1 MKDIFQ
7 NIDQIKMEQLVNSH
21 IHDSKFLLKKIY
33 SQDIID
39 SIICEER
46 VLRDIVTRIEKR
58 RYYFYV
64 FYNRKELGD
73 INEAALFCFWVIK
86 LMPFKQLELNNAD
99 LNTKIGYSVLINT
112 LNYVSTYDKAYKKKK
127 LNFSTI
133 AKRNLLYSLKYRDLS
148 KEAIM
153 AIAESLIS

>member
-7 NIDQIKMEQLVNSH
+7 NIDPEEMDRLVKCH

-39 SIICEER
+39 GIMWDESVLKDII
-46 VLRDIVTRIEKR
+46 TRIEKR

-73 INEAALFCFWVIK
+73 INESALFCFWVIK
-86 LMPFKQLELNNAD
+86 LMPFKHLELNNSD

-112 LNYVSTYDKAYKKKK
+112 INYVIKHDKRYRKKI
-127 LNFSTI
+127 LDFNII
-133 AKRNLLYSLKYRDLS
+133 AKRNLLYALKYRDLS

-153 AIAESLIS
+153 AIAESLVS